1 MRSSCAI
8 IQLCVRVTP
17 ARRILQSVPRPPRG
31 ETCWSC
37 EQFSKEQIPLKK
49 GADMAKDDPRQ
60 AAGGITPPSQVLH
73 QPNAGMVSQADA
85 AGSPDERLE
94 QQRRDNIN
102 PSLAREQPPDADAPS
117 TDQPSGAPDTPST
130 AGPEGQRGGWW
141 QKDKSGN
148 ESTLD
153 HSNMNPDNL
162 KANDM

>member
-1 MRSSCAI
+1 
-8 IQLCVRVTP
+8 
-17 ARRILQSVPRPPRG
+17 
-31 ETCWSC
+31 
-37 EQFSKEQIPLKK
+37 
-49 GADMAKDDPRQ
+49 MAEDDPRQ

-117 TDQPSGAPDTPST
+117 TDEPSGAPDTPST
-130 AGPEGQRGGWW
+130 GPKGQRGGWW